1 MAGDPLLGKEAAAMM
16 LAFCIWELLGLCFA
30 GLGVWCH
37 IAKKQVHFWANTTTP
52 PKQDVRGYNR
62 AQGRLWCGYGAG
74 FCLLGLLFPGG
85 EGSARVLLAVLGL
98 VLLNIALMACHLRL
112 EARFPNAD
120 SQTRRKQG

>member
-1 MAGDPLLGKEAAAMM
+1 MM

-37 IAKKQVHFWANTTTP
+37 IAKKQVHFWANVTTP
-52 PKQDVRGYNR
+52 QKQDVRGYNR

-74 FCLLGLLFPGG
+74 FCLLGLLLPGG